1 MHFTKKYIVILL
13 TGLSTL
19 FLVAC
24 GGSRNTGLDKESE
37 AHVLSVIEITNQQ
50 FSKHMEKEASIA
62 EVPTTTSFSLERK
75 KLVLKVKATR
85 DLTDKEIQNT
95 KMALAMAAMWPQM
108 ILNEWRTTVNKEKE
122 VVTDQ
127 FFEKLCE
134 AKVEFF
140 VVAENHNGD
149 IIAEVP
155 IPLSAY
161 KTPLIPNNSDN
172 PDGMKA
178 PDTTGNLNEETEK
191 ELHETVQMPPE
202 KKETILDPRDGRS
215 YEIAQIGSQIWLAE
229 NLHYMTD
236 ESYCYKDDTSYC
248 DKYGRLYTWNA
259 AKDACPEGW
268 HLPSKDEFS
277 VLIDAV
283 GGENV
288 AGKMLKS
295 VSGWGTKG
303 NGIDAYSFAALPAGD
318 FFDGKYDF
326 EGFVTFFWSSTLY
339 SEYSAYHMNLYYD
352 NRVALDDYSL
362 KDYIRYSVRCLKD

>member
-13 TGLSTL
+13 TGLTTL

-24 GGSRNTGLDKESE
+24 GGTRNTGLDKKSE
-37 AHVLSVIEITNQQ
+37 AYVLSVIEITNQQ

-75 KLVLKVKATR
+75 KLVLKIKATR

-140 VVAENHNGD
+140 LVAENKNGD

-161 KTPLIPNNSDN
+161 KTPLIPNKNDN
-172 PDGMKA
+172 FDGMEA

-191 ELHETVQMPPE
+191 EPLETVQMPPE
-202 KKETILDPRDGRS
+202 KKETMLDPRDGRS
-215 YEIAQIGSQIWLAE
+215 YEIVQIGSQIWLAE

-248 DKYGRLYTWNA
+248 DKYGRLYTWDA

-295 VSGWGTKG
+295 LSGWGSKG
-303 NGIDAYSFAALPAGD
+303 NGTDTYSFAALPAGNY
-318 FFDGKYDF
+318 FNGKYDF
-326 EGFVTFFWSSTLY
+326 DGFAAYFWSSTENSNY
-339 SEYSAYHMNLYYD
+339 SGYYMSLNYYNSVDLDYNLKYCGH
-352 NRVALDDYSL
+352 
-362 KDYIRYSVRCLKD
+362 SVRCLKD

>member
-134 AKVEFF
+134 AKVELF
-140 VVAENHNGD
+140 VVVENHNGD
-149 IIAEVP
+149 IIA
-155 IPLSAY
+155 
-161 KTPLIPNNSDN
+161 
-172 PDGMKA
+172 
-178 PDTTGNLNEETEK
+178 
-191 ELHETVQMPPE
+191 
-202 KKETILDPRDGRS
+202 
-215 YEIAQIGSQIWLAE
+215 
-229 NLHYMTD
+229 
-236 ESYCYKDDTSYC
+236 
-248 DKYGRLYTWNA
+248 
-259 AKDACPEGW
+259 
-268 HLPSKDEFS
+268 
-277 VLIDAV
+277 
-283 GGENV
+283 
-288 AGKMLKS
+288 
-295 VSGWGTKG
+295 
-303 NGIDAYSFAALPAGD
+303 
-318 FFDGKYDF
+318 
-326 EGFVTFFWSSTLY
+326 
-339 SEYSAYHMNLYYD
+339 
-352 NRVALDDYSL
+352 
-362 KDYIRYSVRCLKD
+362 